1 MSLLTKMNEGFP
13 SVRGL
18 FNDFFDADK
27 FFLNGFLTNPSRYI
41 PATNVKETD
50 KQFELEVAAPGFDKQ
65 DFKVEIEKGVLRI
78 SAEKKQESKKND
90 KDYTRQ
96 EFSYSSFSR
105 AFVLPD
111 TADENQI
118 NAGYKDGVLTLTIP
132 KKENASADSS
142 KKQINI
148 A

>member
-1 MSLLTKMNEGFP
+1 MSLLAKTNDGFP

-18 FNDFFDADK
+18 LNDFFDADK
-27 FFLNGFLTNPSRYI
+27 FFLNGFLNNPSRYV
-41 PATNVKETD
+41 PATNVKESD
-50 KQFELEVAAPGFDKQ
+50 KQFELEVAAPGFEKQ
-65 DFKVEIEKGVLRI
+65 DFKVEVEKGVLRI
-78 SAEKKQESKKND
+78 SAEKKQETNKNE
-90 KDYTRQ
+90 KNYTRQ

-105 AFVLPD
+105 SFVLPD
-111 TADENQI
+111 AADENQI

-132 KKENASADSS
+132 KKENSAGEAS